1 MLLDEIYQLSSELIG
16 ETSTQL
22 EKLCQIVKVRLENK
36 LKDGITTEDCHEV
49 FVPAAAAMAA
59 SMYSEMKA
67 ISDDVSSFSAG
78 NISISRTIECTEL
91 KEFLDMSQELLAP
104 YLKDDRFCFR
114 GI

>member
-36 LKDGITTEDCHEV
+36 LKYGITTEDCHEV
-49 FVPAAAAMAA
+49 FVTAAAAMAA

-67 ISDDVSSFSAG
+67 ISDDVSSFSVG